1 MTILFYSWI
10 AEQKSLFHTWN
21 PIIVLTFNVE
31 IIWFSGSYSSQHEQF
46 DGIQHFDES
55 SNNKVP
61 PTKNVPKKPSAAN
74 RKAAKSGAQKKYKS
88 GKFGKKLPPPV
99 AKSLFSFASLRP
111 GAKKNPFT
119 YGAKLISQRLGKILY
134 VLNFTN

>member
-1 MTILFYSWI
+1 M
-10 AEQKSLFHTWN
+10 
-21 PIIVLTFNVE
+21 
-31 IIWFSGSYSSQHEQF
+31 
-46 DGIQHFDES
+46 
-55 SNNKVP
+55 
-61 PTKNVPKKPSAAN
+61 PKKYSAAY

-119 YGAKLISQRLGKILY
+119 YGAKLISQRLGKILRTDFHE
-134 VLNFTN
+134 LTKKKQILCGKEDRT